1 MTNNKLDNTEQHIN
15 NVQIVSKL
23 IKCKV
28 LHLYTDLR
36 RTSAQNLLFI
46 SPILEIT
53 VCGQRTHFYEPL
65 IVPADFPE

>member
-1 MTNNKLDNTEQHIN
+1 MTNNKLDNTEQHMN

-53 VCGQRTHFYEPL
+53 VCG
-65 IVPADFPE
+65 